1 MTLKDKSEKSIEAAR
16 YLSGRTDGLNNS
28 SVHCSYY
35 SCLQCIL
42 HNIDLKLNLNAEQQR
57 LEYNLYHRN
66 TDSPLGSH
74 EYWVDRFCK
83 HLFLINPIEAKFV
96 YSSTL
101 MLKSRRQE
109 ADYREVEFTVDK
121 TKQFYEVA
129 KKVLAS
135 INNLME

>member
-1 MTLKDKSEKSIEAAR
+1 
-16 YLSGRTDGLNNS
+16 
-28 SVHCSYY
+28 
-35 SCLQCIL
+35 
-42 HNIDLKLNLNAEQQR
+42 
-57 LEYNLYHRN
+57 
-66 TDSPLGSH
+66 
-74 EYWVDRFCK
+74 
-83 HLFLINPIEAKFV
+83 
-96 YSSTL
+96 